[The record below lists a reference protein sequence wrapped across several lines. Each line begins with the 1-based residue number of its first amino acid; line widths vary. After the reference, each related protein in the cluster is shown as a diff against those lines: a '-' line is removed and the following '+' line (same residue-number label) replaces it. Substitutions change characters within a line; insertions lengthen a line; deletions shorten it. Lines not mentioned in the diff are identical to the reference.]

1 MSTSSRG
8 SAMPEPGASAF
19 GYSGFPAWALIDT
32 TALIGH
38 CDNETTAHGTTR
50 DGRPIQVSFV
60 VVNPP
65 ALSRCVVYC
74 PDLTASSSASPALV
88 TGADGAFLLIRVFF
102 PKRDGKRHFSDVFVY
117 KAGSPSLLRI
127 PEPYPV
133 RFLSTCVGV
142 LTCGDAREHCSVVV
156 PECRFDADGWMRY
169 DLHVF
174 STMTK
179 SWSTK
184 VARVACDSE
193 LHYCEF
199 EPSKVFSIG
208 GVSLAW
214 VDLRQGILLCKQV
227 EKDPVMHLIELPA
240 LLPTNTARYSLDSD
254 GCGPPLDRIR
264 DVTFSNGWFRFVELE
279 FIDSGTSPSGWRVT
293 VFKRKTESED
303 WQWFSVVNIPN
314 FDNVVKLTMNSVTY
328 PQLDMYNDD
337 VVFMIAKRK
346 GNDPDGWVLGVNTRS
361 NTLFKRERFYAERLY
376 SHCFYLQC
384 AFSKHLPKASGT
396 HTATELKG
404 TSRNDQVPLDLVLSI
419 CSVLDVKQKLS
430 HFEKKL
436 SNQRPNEVC
445 SLHDIGLGS
454 TLHHRIQDLAQYAVR
469 NGLGKAAFDAV
480 TLINGV
486 SEEIDNYCE
495 DPSACDEALR
505 GTINV
510 AVGALENLLQVVP
523 SHVLDTGR
531 ITLSVARAGKESVD
545 GVSIADKFASQSL
558 TYACT
563 DMESVDEVS
572 IADKLASQ
580 SLTYAC
586 TDMESVDEVSIADK

>member
-227 EKDPVMHLIELPA
+227 EKDPVMHLIELPV
-240 LLPTNTARYSLDSD
+240 LLPTNTARYALDSD

-303 WQWFSVVNIPN
+303 WKQICTVDTRLSPANSCLPYLFPEICDYQEKTLALTNVICSFPLLDEFNKNVIYMISRVKAGDTYGWILAINFKDRKLEKVVPFSV
-314 FDNVVKLTMNSVTY
+314 
-328 PQLDMYNDD
+328 
-337 VVFMIAKRK
+337 
-346 GNDPDGWVLGVNTRS
+346 
-361 NTLFKRERFYAERLY
+361 ERLFTQR
-376 SHCFYLQC
+376 SYLQC
-384 AFSKHLPKASGT
+384 SFSSYLNKAPGT
-396 HTATELKG
+396 PLTIELEKC
-404 TSRNDQVPLDLVLSI
+404 TNRERIDLLES
-419 CSVLDVKQKLS
+419 
-430 HFEKKL
+430 
-436 SNQRPNEVC
+436 
-445 SLHDIGLGS
+445 SLM
-454 TLHHRIQDLAQYAVR
+454 
-469 NGLGKAAFDAV
+469 
-480 TLINGV
+480 
-486 SEEIDNYCE
+486 
-495 DPSACDEALR
+495 SALNHLR
-505 GTINV
+505 GI
-510 AVGALENLLQVVP
+510 EI
-523 SHVLDTGR
+523 H
-531 ITLSVARAGKESVD
+531 
-545 GVSIADKFASQSL
+545 
-558 TYACT
+558 
-563 DMESVDEVS
+563 MESVKQRYNGSLRLLSAGSPSLDLKYNGIPLFYPSLIQTVS
-572 IADKLASQ
+572 FTSDSYMLTGAFMILFTMVLLKLPKYSHHLMMGDLELQ
-580 SLTYAC
+580 
-586 TDMESVDEVSIADK
+586 VSAPIDTVKNKIRVAHGALYK